1 MRRLF
6 VAIALPDGVRERL
19 AAVQGGL
26 DGARWVDPENL
37 HLTLRF
43 VGEVDEGVAEDL
55 ASALAGLRAL
65 AFPLELVGIG
75 HFEKRGRPSALW
87 VGVAPNPALDRLYHR
102 VEAAARRAG
111 LPLEGRKF
119 MPHITLARCRG
130 DVSGSAVARWMAQAM
145 PFQVAPFPVTEVVL
159 FRSTLGHAG
168 PTYNPERIY
177 PLDGLPDA
185 DSVADLWNA
194 EEE

>member
-102 VEAAARRAG
+102 VEATARRAG

-130 DVSGSAVARWMAQAM
+130 DVRIPGLAGRHRARWRA
-145 PFQVAPFPVTEVVL
+145 E
-159 FRSTLGHAG
+159 RNRRRDRAG
-168 PTYNPERIY
+168 R
-177 PLDGLPDA
+177 LSRQDQRLA
-185 DSVADLWNA
+185 RHQL
-194 EEE
+194 